1 TLNRSSGSISGPS
14 ARVPQ
19 QKQGGGSALVIS
31 YLHVIWS
38 PDTQRLAFTFHVAA
52 PSPSLHGIVLMNRD
66 GTQTQVLLDQQNT
79 FAPSYAE
86 WDLER
91 RMLITSNVF
100 PLPPALAY
108 HWGPKGTVLPG
119 RLLSTQFLPAAP
131 PLSPIG
137 NPDGDASFTL
147 WQPAVA
153 QVTSF
158 TDPSGTYRIHSWST
172 SFAAW
177 SPDGRYLITDLSFF
191 GLLTSPKVISA
202 STQVFQVSD
211 PSRDRS

>member
-1 TLNRSSGSISGPS
+1 MPCGRLIVRSSRFS
-14 ARVPQ
+14 ATHRTVRPWLPCL
-19 QKQGGGSALVIS
+19 GWSSSMRHAPANCFASCIPMRRLCRHSTDLRALSVNH
-31 YLHVIWS
+31 LHVIWS

-52 PSPSLHGIVLMNRD
+52 PSPSLDGIVLMNRD
-66 GTQTQVLLDQQNT
+66 GTQTQVLLDQQNP

-147 WQPAVA
+147 WQPGLA
-153 QVTSF
+153 QVISS
-158 TDPSGTYRIHSWST
+158 TDPSGTSYT
-172 SFAAW
+172 SHTW
-177 SPDGRYLITDLSFF
+177 R
-191 GLLTSPKVISA
+191 
-202 STQVFQVSD
+202 
-211 PSRDRS
+211 